1 MTMRKPIVF
10 PTAVPSPLP
19 IAPHAESLTL
29 EWGSGRYVLIHP
41 DCMERMSRYTTRPER
56 ELEAGGIFLGSY
68 RGPHVEISAI
78 TEPMPGDRR
87 GRYVF
92 DRSDPGHQTAAKSA
106 WSKSSRTTTFT
117 GEWHTHPEDV
127 PTPSGIDLGTWHGLM
142 KKSTEPLVFIILGWS
157 GNWYGIGH
165 ERRILP
171 AWPA

>member
-1 MTMRKPIVF
+1 MRKPIVF
-10 PTAVPSPLP
+10 PTAVRSPRP
-19 IAPHAESLTL
+19 IAPHVESLTL
-29 EWGSGRYVLIHP
+29 EWSAGRYVLIHP
-41 DCMERMSRYTTRPER
+41 ECMERMSRYTTGPEH

-68 RGPHVEISAI
+68 RGPHIEISAI
-78 TEPMPGDRR
+78 TEPKPGDRR

-106 WSKSSRTTTFT
+106 WRKSSRTTTFT

-127 PTPSGIDLGTWHGLM
+127 PTPSGIDLRTWRDLM
-142 KKSTEPLVFIILGWS
+142 KKSKEPLVFIILGWS

-171 AWPA
+171 ARSV